1 MADKRKRVRVRGR
14 YRVDFESGGRR
25 GTGVTANLSDT
36 GMHLSSV
43 VVFLPGT
50 RLGGVVRLPTGD
62 DASFQ
67 AEVRWARKLRG
78 PDALAMQNSMG
89 IEFTEPPAASY
100 SDFIRGR
107 VTPQETSDDAD
118 GGSSAGAVP
127 LAPRI
132 AATLAAP
139 SATPLPASN
148 RIDVTRP
155 GRLRIG
161 LDGLSSLTLGHAD
174 LVGPSR
180 PNECTLSLGRAVGL
194 VEEAALRAVDGF
206 LPEAHR
212 VAPRQVELTLLDAG
226 TLPQGTTLAAA
237 CKLTSLGSDGR
248 TLIFDASISAL
259 RREVGRA
266 RIACV
271 LVPW

>member
-14 YRVDFESGGRR
+14 YRVDFDSGGRR
-25 GTGVTANLSDT
+25 GTGVTANLSET
-36 GMHLSSV
+36 GLHLSSV
-43 VVFLPGT
+43 VVFVPGT
-50 RLGGVVRLPTGD
+50 RLGGLVRLPTGD
-62 DASFQ
+62 DATFQ

-78 PDALAMQNSMG
+78 PDALATQNAMG
-89 IEFTEPPAASY
+89 IEFTEPPSPAY
-100 SDFIRGR
+100 SAFLRTRLSPPTESAEGG
-107 VTPQETSDDAD
+107 D
-118 GGSSAGAVP
+118 GSWAGQVP

-139 SATPLPASN
+139 SATPLPTAG

-161 LDGLSSLTLGHAD
+161 LDGLSSMTLGQAD
-174 LVGPSR
+174 LVGPAR
-180 PNECTLSLGRAVGL
+180 PNECLLGLGRAVAL
-194 VEEAALRAVDGF
+194 VEEAAMRAVDGF
-206 LPEAHR
+206 LPEGHR
-212 VAPRQVELTLLDAG
+212 VVPRQVELSLLDSAM
-226 TLPQGTTLAAA
+226 LPQGTTLAAA

-248 TLIFDASISAL
+248 TLVFEASVSAL

>member
-1 MADKRKRVRVRGR
+1 MADKRRRARVRGR
-14 YRVDFESGGRR
+14 FRVDFESGGRR
-25 GTGVTANLSDT
+25 GTGVTANLSET

-50 RLGGVVRLPTGD
+50 RLGGVVRLPTGE
-62 DASFQ
+62 DAGFQ
-67 AEVRWARKLRG
+67 AEVRWAKKLRG

-89 IEFTEPPAASY
+89 LEFTERPSTEYSEFLRARLAPSAEGPDEAEASW
-100 SDFIRGR
+100 
-107 VTPQETSDDAD
+107 
-118 GGSSAGAVP
+118 GGGVP

-132 AATLAAP
+132 AATMAAP
-139 SATPLPASN
+139 SATPLPAAG
-148 RIDVTRP
+148 RIDMTRP

-161 LDGLSSLTLGHAD
+161 LDGLASLTLGHTD

-180 PNECTLSLGRAVGL
+180 PNECVLPIHRAVGL
-194 VEEAALRAVDGF
+194 VEEAAVRAVDGF

-212 VAPRQVELTLLDAG
+212 LAPMQVELTLLESA

-248 TLIFDASISAL
+248 TLVFEASVSAL
-259 RREVGRA
+259 RRAIARA

>member
-1 MADKRKRVRVRGR
+1 VGDKRKRARVRGR

-50 RLGGVVRLPTGD
+50 RLGGVVRLPTGE
-62 DASFQ
+62 DAAFQ
-67 AEVRWARKLRG
+67 AEVRWAKKLRG
-78 PDALAMQNSMG
+78 PDALATQNSMG
-89 IEFTEPPAASY
+89 IEFTELPAATY
-100 SDFIRGR
+100 SDFIRAR
-107 VTPQETSDDAD
+107 MTPEA
-118 GGSSAGAVP
+118 GSEGDEGSWAGAAP

-132 AATLAAP
+132 AVTLAAP
-139 SATPLPASN
+139 SATPLPAWN
-148 RIDVTRP
+148 RVDVTRP

-180 PNECTLSLGRAVGL
+180 PNECSLSLGRAVGL
-194 VEEAALRAVDGF
+194 VEEATLRAVDGF

-212 VAPRQVELTLLDAG
+212 LVPRQVELTLVDWA

-248 TLIFDASISAL
+248 TLVFDASISGL